1 MRAPCDPLAEY
12 RRDAVPT
19 FRRRID
25 VVVIFFEILL
35 VLATLAIVWFG
46 LYTLYRLINDE
57 S

>member
-1 MRAPCDPLAEY
+1 M
-12 RRDAVPT
+12 

-25 VVVIFFEILL
+25 DVVIFFEVLL